1 MAYIGKEPADSFI
14 SFAKQDFTTSAT
26 TSYTLDN
33 AVTNENELAL
43 FINFVRQEP
52 TTAYTASGTTL
63 TLTSATTSSDDMYCV
78 YLGQA
83 KQTVNAPDGSV
94 GSSQVAASIITG
106 QTALGATPADT
117 DELLISD
124 AGTLKRVD
132 YSYLKSANTP
142 YFQAYRN
149 AALTITSGT
158 WTKITFDTED
168 FDTAN
173 GFDTSTGKYTIQS
186 GQAGKYFIGYSIRSS
201 ANGNSNCVRI
211 FSYGEKVDTGG
222 TSVNFGN
229 ASLDFRN
236 NYGEGGSLDGSAIL
250 NCAVGDA
257 IQVNL
262 YHQTVNSGDV
272 VVTEGGYRPTYIYGY
287 KIIE

>member
-1 MAYIGKEPADSFI
+1 MSYIGKEPADSFI

-33 AVTNENELAL
+33 AVANENELAL

-142 YFQAYRN
+142 MFMAAYTGSGV
-149 AALTITSGT
+149 TINDATD
-158 WTKITFDTED
+158 TKGTFDTEFID
-168 FDTAN
+168 V
-173 GFDTSTGKYTIQS
+173 GSVYDTSTSRYTPGFVGKSFISTGMSFYSS
-186 GQAGKYFIGYSIRSS
+186 GSKMQFVRVLFYKNGSSLTNATDNPANDTQQIWISSQLIVDHNATDYFEVYLRS
-201 ANGNSNCVRI
+201 
-211 FSYGEKVDTGG
+211 DT
-222 TSVNFGN
+222 S
-229 ASLDFRN
+229 
-236 NYGEGGSLDGSAIL
+236 DGSAIE
-250 NCAVGDA
+250 VP
-257 IQVNL
+257 ISSVNAAKPFNYFQGFKL
-262 YHQTVNSGDV
+262 IT
-272 VVTEGGYRPTYIYGY
+272 
-287 KIIE
+287 